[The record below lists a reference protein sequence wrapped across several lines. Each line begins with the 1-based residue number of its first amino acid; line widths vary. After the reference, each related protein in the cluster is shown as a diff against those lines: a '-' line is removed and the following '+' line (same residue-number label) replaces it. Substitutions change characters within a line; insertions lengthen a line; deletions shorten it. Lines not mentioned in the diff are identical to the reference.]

1 MVAGIPKGSTR
12 QREHTG
18 LGFGV
23 FDSSAACG
31 VRSGRGVDFGDD
43 EGHTG
48 DDKTSARRRGENG
61 RGRHRQERTMN

>member
-1 MVAGIPKGSTR
+1 MDAVIPESSAR

-31 VRSGRGVDFGDD
+31 FRSSRGVGFGDD
-43 EGHTG
+43 ERHTG
-48 DDKTSARRRGENG
+48 DKTSARRRDENG